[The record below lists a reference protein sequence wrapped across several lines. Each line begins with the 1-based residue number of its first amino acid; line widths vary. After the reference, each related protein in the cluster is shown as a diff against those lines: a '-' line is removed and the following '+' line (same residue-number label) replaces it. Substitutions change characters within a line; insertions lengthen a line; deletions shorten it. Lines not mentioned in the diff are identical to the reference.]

1 MAGGA
6 VVGAAVF
13 ADVRGDGALGL
24 SVAVLGRRRHGG
36 GGGGA
41 RGADLL
47 EVLDEDEDRGF
58 TLCRAGTGAG
68 VALDHALRREERLDL
83 VTKLSD
89 AVVLLETRD
98 MVLAPNRRAD
108 VLSDRH

>member
-1 MAGGA
+1 MVDEHENRRVCLRCARTRPR
-6 VVGAAVF
+6 VTLNH
-13 ADVRGDGALGL
+13 ALG
-24 SVAVLGRRRHGG
+24 S
-36 GGGGA
+36 
-41 RGADLL
+41 
-47 EVLDEDEDRGF
+47 
-58 TLCRAGTGAG
+58 
-68 VALDHALRREERLDL
+68 EERLDL